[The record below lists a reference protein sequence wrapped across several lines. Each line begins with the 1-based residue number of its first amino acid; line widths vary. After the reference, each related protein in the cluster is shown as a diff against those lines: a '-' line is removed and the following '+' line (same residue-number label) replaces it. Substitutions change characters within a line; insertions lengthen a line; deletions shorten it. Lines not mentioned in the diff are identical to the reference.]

1 MVVDVDTEDS
11 VSFSGVKG
19 EVKSREELAMSLVVS
34 DLRDRNKEE
43 GGSPRDAVGVLLVGE
58 ERWRADSLGM
68 NWSLLSKEKREQSLL
83 VELAGYCPRTRTSTL
98 GSDGDSEK
106 QSLVGFAGDR
116 IG

>member
-1 MVVDVDTEDS
+1 MVVDGDTEDS

-19 EVKSREELAMSLVVS
+19 GVKSREELAMSLVVS

-43 GGSPRDAVGVLLVGE
+43 GDSSCDAVGVLLVDE
-58 ERWRADSLGM
+58 ERWRADSLGV

-83 VELAGYCPRTRTSTL
+83 VESGYCPRTSTSTL

-106 QSLVGFAGDR
+106 QSLVGLAGDR